1 MTTQAEHPEQIVS
14 RTELVEILIRE
25 NGCAED
31 DAQTQ
36 ASLAG
41 PTGLIVKGTRYIV
54 GKGEDN

>member
-1 MTTQAEHPEQIVS
+1 MSDQQTEPQQTVS
-14 RTELVEILIRE
+14 RQQLVEILIRE

-41 PTGLIVKGTRYIV
+41 PNGLIVKGTRYIV
-54 GKGEDN
+54 GHAD